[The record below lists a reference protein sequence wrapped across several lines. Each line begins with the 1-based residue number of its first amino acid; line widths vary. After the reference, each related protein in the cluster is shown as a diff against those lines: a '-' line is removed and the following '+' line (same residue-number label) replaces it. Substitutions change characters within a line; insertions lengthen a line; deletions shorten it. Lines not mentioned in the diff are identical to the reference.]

1 LIATST
7 DIMKLTATLLMLT
20 LASGW
25 ALHAAAATPSLSGA
39 NIPAH
44 SSLVDDQENVWTI
57 NSGVIKKNN
66 ATVGSNYHVNFLL
79 DLDQKFYQRN
89 TSSEWYVWT
98 GSTWSATNDPR
109 VISSSGARIGVA
121 GGILV
126 DSSQNVWAL
135 SGEIAYIDGSVAGD
149 NYNTVALLYYDKVI
163 YCENTSGEWYSWN
176 GSAWKSVVG
185 DPTASGAKTPSA
197 SGATIG
203 PGSNDLIDSSGT
215 VWTLPATK
223 IAYRNG
229 ARAGSNYNTAQLLY
243 FNSVIYCENT
253 SGEWYSW
260 NGSTW
265 VSVSGD
271 PETAPAGPTDPRGP
285 SVAQYVSYNS
295 PVCPASDPGCT
306 PTFVG
311 NASVTFSKATI
322 KGDSIWVAA
331 TVSDYGGTHSITVT
345 DSQGNTYVELNQA
358 NDKSPGAQSVAQFY
372 AANIKGGADTVTV
385 NWTDDNYKGVLA
397 VDISGVTTA
406 SHVGNSVNTQDGG
419 IAAGSNNVK
428 TASIS
433 VPSASTS
440 ALLVSL
446 TMDTNGG
453 GSDTGGSG
461 SCAIPSGSGFTQV
474 VQLWNWS
481 PTGQSACNLATFET
495 KVITAAGSASGT
507 FTTTH
512 TSDPYVTVAT
522 VFH

>member
-1 LIATST
+1 
-7 DIMKLTATLLMLT
+7 MKLTIRLFMLT

-25 ALHAAAATPSLSGA
+25 ALHAAAATPSVSGA

-44 SSLVDDQENVWTI
+44 SSLIDEQQNVWTI
-57 NSGVIKKNN
+57 SSGVIKKNSAN
-66 ATVGSNYHVNFLL
+66 VGSNYNVNFLL
-79 DLDQKFYQRN
+79 DLDQTFYQRN

-109 VISSSGARIGVA
+109 EISSSGARIGV
-121 GGILV
+121 GGGVLI
-126 DSSQNVWAL
+126 DSGQHVWAL
-135 SGEIAYIDGSVAGD
+135 SGEVGYIDGSAAGD
-149 NYNTVALLYYDKVI
+149 NYNTVAVLYYEKVI
-163 YCENTSGEWYSWN
+163 YCENTSGEWYSWT
-176 GSAWKSVVG
+176 GSAWKSVAG
-185 DPTASGAKTPSA
+185 DPTSGGAKTPSA
-197 SGATIG
+197 SGATIEA
-203 PGSNDLIDSSGT
+203 GSNDLIDSSGN
-215 VWTLPATK
+215 VWTLPTTK

-229 ARAGSNYNTAQLLY
+229 ARAGNNYNTVQLLY
-243 FNSVIYCENT
+243 YGNVIYCENS

-260 NGSTW
+260 NGSAWT
-265 VSVSGD
+265 SVSGN
-271 PETAPAGPTDPRGP
+271 PETTADPRGP

-311 NASVTFSKATI
+311 NSTVSFSKATI
-322 KGDSIWVAA
+322 KGDTIWVAA

-345 DSQGNTYVELNQA
+345 DSQGNTYTALNQA
-358 NDKSPGAQSVAQFY
+358 NDGSPGAQSVAQFF
-372 AANIKGGADTVTV
+372 ASNIKGGADTVTV

-397 VDISGVTTA
+397 VELAGVTTA
-406 SHVGNSVNTQDGG
+406 SHVGNSMNIQDGG
-419 IAAGSNNVK
+419 IASGSNNVK
-428 TASIS
+428 TGAIS
-433 VPSASTS
+433 VPAGSTS
-440 ALLVSL
+440 ALLITL

-453 GSDTGGSG
+453 GSDIGGSG
-461 SCAIPSGSGFTQV
+461 FCAIPSGSGFTQV

-495 KVITAAGSASGT
+495 EVISAAGTASGT